1 MSGEDPFR
9 ALVNGLSTSADP
21 FLVLGGPLYESLP
34 EDLFQRSRC
43 LLKLIKT
50 CTRTVSFT
58 LSGDARTL
66 NIFSPLPV
74 CVW

>member
-9 ALVNGLSTSADP
+9 ALVNGLSTLADP

-34 EDLFQRSRC
+34 EDLFQRYLC

-58 LSGDARTL
+58 LSGDLGVLSLEDIIRL
-66 NIFSPLPV
+66 
-74 CVW
+74 